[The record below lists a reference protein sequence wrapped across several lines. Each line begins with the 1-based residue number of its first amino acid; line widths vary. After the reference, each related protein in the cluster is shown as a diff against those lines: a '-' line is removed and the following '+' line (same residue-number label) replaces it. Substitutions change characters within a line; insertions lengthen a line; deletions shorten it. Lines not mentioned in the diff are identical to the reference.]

1 MLALTRPRIV
11 LMVLVTTLVGFF
23 LAARGAI
30 DMARLART
38 LIGTG
43 LAAGGTAAL
52 NQYLEIDVDRRM
64 ARTRLRPLPD
74 GRLRPFEALRFG
86 VAITALGLLE
96 LLLGVNW
103 LSAAVT
109 ALSVVSYLFVYTPLK
124 RRSPASTLVGAI
136 PGALPPV
143 TGWAAARGELSLG
156 AGVLF
161 AILCL
166 WQVPHALAIAWLH
179 REDYARADLRLL
191 PVIDGDG
198 QRTGRS
204 IVIYSLALLVVGL
217 VPTAVGL
224 AGRAYLLAALLLGA
238 GFVGC
243 GVGLAQARS
252 PKAARRLLR
261 ASLLYLP
268 LLLLLMA
275 LDTL

>member
-1 MLALTRPRIV
+1 
-11 LMVLVTTLVGFF
+11 MVLVTTLVGFF

-86 VAITALGLLE
+86 VAITALGQLE

-161 AILCL
+161 AILFL